1 MNGLN
6 ADIVRR
12 LYDWAS
18 PPGAAHTLT
27 LLFAQ
32 RMIFVV
38 PVVMVIAWFWPG
50 RNAPDRRRLLVAAIV
65 SAVLNGIVL
74 LVLAKTINHPR
85 PFVTLHLTP
94 LFAHGNDSSFPS
106 DHTILGMA
114 LAAPLVW
121 RRHPLG
127 YAVAVWTLLV
137 GFARVATAVH
147 WPSDII
153 GTTIL
158 AFALGALA
166 LPVASLMLGLVPVPL
181 KRLVGLEPARTVP
194 ARAGRAAG
202 SRR

>member
-1 MNGLN
+1 MNTLN

-18 PPGAAHTLT
+18 GPGLAHSLT

-38 PVVMVIAWFWPG
+38 PIVLVIAWFWPG
-50 RNAPDRRRLLVAAIV
+50 HDVPGRRRLLVAVGV

-74 LVLAKTINHPR
+74 LVLAKVINHPR
-85 PFVTLHLTP
+85 PFVELHLTP

-127 YAVAVWTLLV
+127 YVLAVWTLLV
-137 GFARVATAVH
+137 GFARVAAGIH
-147 WPSDII
+147 WPTDII
-153 GTTIL
+153 GTALIAL
-158 AFALGALA
+158 ALGALA
-166 LPVASLMLGLVPVPL
+166 LPLASVVISLIPAPL
-181 KRLVGLEPARTVP
+181 RRLVGLEPARVSP
-194 ARAGRAAG
+194 AVA
-202 SRR
+202 SPRR

>member
-18 PPGAAHTLT
+18 GPGLAHTLT

-38 PVVMVIAWFWPG
+38 PIVIVIAWFWPG
-50 RNAPDRRRLLVAAIV
+50 SDVPGRRRLLVAVGV

-74 LVLAKTINHPR
+74 LVLAKAINHPR
-85 PFVTLHLTP
+85 PFVTLNLTP
-94 LFAHGNDSSFPS
+94 LFAHARDSSFPS

-127 YAVAVWTLLV
+127 YVLAVWTLLV
-137 GFARVATAVH
+137 GFARVAAGIH

-153 GTTIL
+153 GTALIAL
-158 AFALGALA
+158 ALGALA
-166 LPVASLMLGLVPVPL
+166 LPLASVALSLTPAPL
-181 KRLVGLEPARTVP
+181 KRLLGLESDRIVA
-194 ARAGRAAG
+194 AGAGRVA
-202 SRR
+202 RR